1 MKRTFIVATTLGLA
15 LAACSNAD
23 GNTTPNDTSMAQ
35 TTPIPEAMPPA
46 AGGVV
51 ALGMTEA
58 QLTDA
63 DLLDG
68 AGKDLGDVE
77 GLVRDAAG
85 QVTHV
90 IVEISDTSPDRYV
103 QVPITGLRLVER
115 GNDRDIGSTLTRDQ
129 LMALPEV
136 PNPETGA
143 TTASAATSAPAPATP
158 PAK

>member
-1 MKRTFIVATTLGLA
+1 MKRTFISAATLSLA
-15 LAACSNAD
+15 LTVCNNADSNA
-23 GNTTPNDTSMAQ
+23 TPADTSMTQ
-35 TTPIPEAMPPA
+35 TTPVPETMPPA

-85 QVTHV
+85 QVTHL
-90 IVEISDTSPDRYV
+90 IVEIDNTTPDRYV
-103 QVPITGLRLVER
+103 QIPITGLRLVER

-143 TTASAATSAPAPATP
+143 TTASAVTSTSAPSTP